1 MNIKRLTTLALLSS
15 MLAVSTLITIPAWF
29 QVPFTLQTLM
39 VSLIGLLLVPLESFL
54 VVLVYLAVGAIG
66 LPVFSGFQGGF
77 QHFLSP
83 TGGFLISFPLAS
95 SLISLLKKD
104 GRHLY
109 NLIIINLVMIIL
121 VYIIGVGHFMI
132 VTKNTLANTFIL
144 FLPFIFIDMGKNF
157 ISYFIYTKINP
168 IVNR

>member
-109 NLIIINLVMIIL
+109 NLIIID
-121 VYIIGVGHFMI
+121 YIIDVEHFKI
-132 VTKNTLANTFIL
+132 LNKNTLAHTFIL
-144 FLPFIFIDMGKNF
+144 FLPFIFNNSGKNF
-157 ISYFIYTKINP
+157 RSYFI
-168 IVNR
+168 